1 MVALGYFAS
10 LFIGIS
16 LGMIGGGG
24 SILTMPVLVYLFG
37 IPPVLATSY
46 SLFIVGGT
54 SCVGAVRNIINKNA
68 NVKTAIFF
76 GAVSINTV
84 FLVREYLVHSIPE
97 KLFTINGNEITYSL
111 LTLIVFGGLMVI
123 ASTKMIRSKVIT
135 ESDNVDSVSIPKLI
149 VTGLLVGLIT
159 GFLGIG
165 GGFLIIPA
173 LVLVLNLPMKH
184 AVGTSLIIITLNAC
198 AGFLGDIG
206 KVKMDWP
213 LLLPVTGIAITGMFI
228 GGYLND
234 KLASGTLKKI
244 FGWFILCVGVYILI
258 KEGFHLSYSTSK
270 TK

>member
-24 SILTMPVLVYLFG
+24 SILTMPVLVYLFD

-68 NVKTAIFF
+68 NIKTAIFF
-76 GAVSINTV
+76 GAISINTV
-84 FLVREYLVHSIPE
+84 FLVRQYIVHIIPE
-97 KLFTINGNEITYSL
+97 RLSTIQGNVITYSF
-111 LTLIVFGGLMVI
+111 LTLIVFAILMVT
-123 ASTKMIRSKVIT
+123 ASVKMIRSKVIL
-135 ESDNVDSVSIPKLI
+135 ESANVDSVSIPKLI
-149 VTGLLVGLIT
+149 ITGLIVGLIT

-165 GGFLIIPA
+165 GGFLIIPS

-184 AVGTSLIIITLNAC
+184 AVGTSLIIITLNAM

-206 KVKMDWP
+206 KVQMDWQ
-213 LLLPVTGIAITGMFI
+213 LLLPVTAIAIIGMFI

-244 FGWFILCVGVYILI
+244 FGWFILCLGVYILL
-258 KEGFHLSYSTSK
+258 KEGFHMSTSK